1 MTEELAGRR
10 IAIASMLISGGLAA
24 AKIIIGLRAS
34 STATVSDG
42 IESAG
47 DVLAS
52 GLVLLGLIIAA
63 KPPDAEHPYGHGRL
77 ETLSAMAVG
86 MLLVA
91 TGVLIA
97 VESLHLP
104 EGPGNPPQAYAVWP
118 LVASI
123 VIKVLLSVSKR
134 HYGRKIQSSGLVAD
148 AWNDTVDI
156 LSGTTA
162 LVGLGLTLLF
172 PQKFS
177 AADHIGGSAVGVIVV
192 FLGIHVV
199 HDTVVQLMDTMPDP
213 EAMQRIRA
221 VGLGVPGVLGIEK
234 CFARKTGLKWHV
246 DLHLE
251 VDPAM
256 SVYESH
262 EIATQ
267 VKEKIRSEIDWVA
280 DVLVHVEPHMLATI
294 SNGPPSPSTNKPNGK
309 S

>member
-1 MTEELAGRR
+1 VTPELAGRR
-10 IAIASMLISGGLAA
+10 IAITSMLVSAVLAA
-24 AKIIIGLRAS
+24 AKITIGLHAS

-52 GLVLLGLIIAA
+52 GLVLLGLIIAS

-77 ETLSAMAVG
+77 ETLSALAVG
-86 MLLVA
+86 MLLAA

-97 VESLHLP
+97 FESLHLT
-104 EGPGNPPQAYAVWP
+104 GDLKQAPASYAVWP

-123 VIKVLLSVSKR
+123 VIKSIMSATKWR
-134 HYGRKIQSSGLVAD
+134 YGRRIQSSGLIAD

-156 LSGTTA
+156 LSGATA
-162 LVGLGLTLLF
+162 LLGLGLTLIS
-172 PQKFS
+172 PGKFS
-177 AADHIGGSAVGVIVV
+177 AADRIGGSAVGVIVI
-192 FLGIHVV
+192 FLGIRVV

-213 EAMQRIRA
+213 AAMDSIRMA
-221 VGLGVPGVLGIEK
+221 GLHVPGVLGIEK

-256 SVYESH
+256 SVYQSH

-267 VKEKIRSEIDWVA
+267 VREKIRSEVDWVA

-294 SNGPPSPSTNKPNGK
+294 HGK

>member
-1 MTEELAGRR
+1 
-10 IAIASMLISGGLAA
+10 MLVSAGLAA
-24 AKIIIGLRAS
+24 AKITIGLHAS

-52 GLVLLGLIIAA
+52 GLVLLGLIIAS

-77 ETLSAMAVG
+77 ETLSALAVG
-86 MLLVA
+86 MLLAA

-97 VESLHLP
+97 FESLHLTRDAQP
-104 EGPGNPPQAYAVWP
+104 APASYAVWP

-123 VIKVLLSVSKR
+123 VIKSIMSATKWR
-134 HYGRKIQSSGLVAD
+134 YGRRIQSSGLIAD

-156 LSGTTA
+156 LSGATA
-162 LVGLGLTLLF
+162 LLGLGLTLIS
-172 PQKFS
+172 PEKFS
-177 AADHIGGSAVGVIVV
+177 AADRIGGSLVGVIVV
-192 FLGIHVV
+192 FLGIRVV

-213 EAMQRIRA
+213 ADMDRIRMA
-221 VGLGVPGVLGIEK
+221 GLNVPGVLGIEK

-256 SVYESH
+256 SVYQSH

-267 VKEKIRSEIDWVA
+267 VREKIRSEIDWVA

-294 SNGPPSPSTNKPNGK
+294 HGK

>member
-1 MTEELAGRR
+1 MTPELAGRR
-10 IAIASMLISGGLAA
+10 IAIISMLVSAALAA
-24 AKIIIGLRAS
+24 AKITIGLHAA

-77 ETLSAMAVG
+77 ETLSALAVG
-86 MLLVA
+86 MMLAA

-97 VESLHLP
+97 VESLHLSHDA
-104 EGPGNPPQAYAVWP
+104 GRPPQAYALWP
-118 LVASI
+118 LIASI
-123 VIKVLLSVSKR
+123 VIKSIMSASKR
-134 HYGRKIQSSGLVAD
+134 HYGRKIQSSGLIAD

-162 LVGLGLTLLF
+162 LLGLGLTLLA
-172 PQKFS
+172 PERFS
-177 AADHIGGSAVGVIVV
+177 AADRFGGSAVGIIVI
-192 FLGIHVV
+192 FLGIRVV

-213 EAMQRIRA
+213 EAMDRIRMTA
-221 VGLGVPGVLGIEK
+221 LTVPGVLGIEK

-246 DLHLE
+246 DMHLE

-256 SVYESH
+256 SVFESH

-267 VKEKIRSEIDWVA
+267 VKEKIRSEVDWVA

-294 SNGPPSPSTNKPNGK
+294 SNSPHGK

>member
-1 MTEELAGRR
+1 MTPELAGRR
-10 IAIASMLISGGLAA
+10 IAIASMLVSAGLAA
-24 AKIIIGLRAS
+24 AKITIGLHAS

-77 ETLSAMAVG
+77 ETLSALAVG
-86 MLLVA
+86 MLLAA

-97 VESLHLP
+97 FESLHLSDNASHAP
-104 EGPGNPPQAYAVWP
+104 ASYAVWP

-123 VIKVLLSVSKR
+123 VIKSIMSASKR
-134 HYGRKIQSSGLVAD
+134 HYGRKIQSSGLIAD

-156 LSGTTA
+156 LSGGTA
-162 LVGLGLTLLF
+162 LLGLGLTLLA
-172 PQKFS
+172 PDKFS
-177 AADHIGGSAVGVIVV
+177 SADRIGGSAVGVIVICV
-192 FLGIHVV
+192 GIRVV

-213 EAMQRIRA
+213 EAMDRIRA
-221 VGLGVPGVLGIEK
+221 TGRAVPGVLGIEK

-262 EIATQ
+262 EIATH
-267 VKEKIRSEIDWVA
+267 VKEKIRAEVDWVA
-280 DVLVHVEPHMLATI
+280 DVLVHVEPHMLGTI
-294 SNGPPSPSTNKPNGK
+294 AVGPPASAKPNGK

>member
-1 MTEELAGRR
+1 VTPELAGRR
-10 IAIASMLISGGLAA
+10 IAITSMLISAGLAT
-24 AKIIIGLRAS
+24 AKITIGLHAS

-63 KPPDAEHPYGHGRL
+63 KPADSDHPYGHGRL
-77 ETLSAMAVG
+77 ETLSALAVG

-97 VESLHLP
+97 FESLHLTHQTSP
-104 EGPGNPPQAYAVWP
+104 TPAAYAVWP

-123 VIKVLLSVSKR
+123 AIKSVMSATKWR
-134 HYGRKIQSSGLVAD
+134 YGRKIQSSGLIAD

-156 LSGTTA
+156 LSGATA
-162 LVGLGLTLLF
+162 LLGLGLTLID
-172 PQKFS
+172 PAKFAS
-177 AADHIGGSAVGVIVV
+177 ADRIGGSAVGVIVIFV
-192 FLGIHVV
+192 GIRVV
-199 HDTVVQLMDTMPDP
+199 HDTAMQLMDTMPDP
-213 EAMQRIRA
+213 QAMESIRMA
-221 VGLGVPGVLGIEK
+221 GLNVGGVLGIEK

-262 EIATQ
+262 EIATR
-267 VKEKIRSEIDWVA
+267 VREKIRSEVGWVA
-280 DVLVHVEPHMLATI
+280 DVLVHVEPHMLGTI
-294 SNGPPSPSTNKPNGK
+294 AVGPHGK

>member
-1 MTEELAGRR
+1 VTPETAGRR
-10 IAIASMLISGGLAA
+10 IAITSMLVSAGLAT
-24 AKIIIGLRAS
+24 AKIVIGLHAS

-63 KPPDAEHPYGHGRL
+63 KPPDSEHPYGHGRL
-77 ETLSAMAVG
+77 ETLSALAVG

-97 VESLHLP
+97 FESLHLTHDSSSTP
-104 EGPGNPPQAYAVWP
+104 AAYAVWP
-118 LVASI
+118 LIASI
-123 VIKVLLSVSKR
+123 VIKSIMSNAKWR
-134 HYGRKIQSSGLVAD
+134 YGRKMQSSGLIAD

-156 LSGTTA
+156 LSGSTA
-162 LVGLGLTLLF
+162 LLGLGLTLVA
-172 PQKFS
+172 PEKFA
-177 AADHIGGSAVGVIVV
+177 AADRIGGSAVGVIVV
-192 FLGIHVV
+192 FLGIRVV
-199 HDTVVQLMDTMPDP
+199 RDTVVQLMDTMPDP
-213 EAMQRIRA
+213 EAMDRIRDA
-221 VGLGVPGVLGIEK
+221 GLAVPGVLGIEK

-267 VKEKIRSEIDWVA
+267 VKEKIRAEIDWVA
-280 DVLVHVEPHMLATI
+280 DVLVHVEPHMLGTI
-294 SNGPPSPSTNKPNGK
+294 AMAPGPASNKPNGK

>member
-1 MTEELAGRR
+1 VNPELAGRR
-10 IAIASMLISGGLAA
+10 IAVTSMLVSAGLAA
-24 AKIIIGLRAS
+24 AKITIGLHAS

-77 ETLSAMAVG
+77 ETLSALAVG
-86 MLLVA
+86 MLLAA

-97 VESLHLP
+97 FESLHLSD
-104 EGPGNPPQAYAVWP
+104 NTAHPPASYAVWP

-123 VIKVLLSVSKR
+123 VIKSIMSASKR
-134 HYGRKIQSSGLVAD
+134 HYGRKIQSSGLIAD

-156 LSGTTA
+156 LSGSTA
-162 LVGLGLTLLF
+162 LVGLGLTLLS
-172 PQKFS
+172 PDKFS
-177 AADHIGGSAVGVIVV
+177 SADRIGGSAVGVIVIFV
-192 FLGIHVV
+192 GIRVV

-213 EAMQRIRA
+213 EAMDRIRA
-221 VGLGVPGVLGIEK
+221 TGLAVPGVLGIEK

-256 SVYESH
+256 SVFESH
-262 EIATQ
+262 EIATH
-267 VKEKIRSEIDWVA
+267 VKEKIRAEVDWVA
-280 DVLVHVEPHMLATI
+280 DVLVHVEPHMLGTI
-294 SNGPPSPSTNKPNGK
+294 SVGPPASTKPNGK